1 MTERQGPNEQPANSA
16 SEESGVS
23 EDNGDATSFEDVT
36 DLGELRTPE
45 VEKKRE
51 DIRALLAGS
60 LTTLFIV
67 VVIALFMS
75 AVFGGSQWARVQE
88 FSQIAFGV
96 VGGIVGT
103 IVGFYFG
110 SQR

>member
-1 MTERQGPNEQPANSA
+1 MTESQDPNEQPTTSG

-23 EDNGDATSFEDVT
+23 EATGDATASEDVT
-36 DLGELRTPE
+36 DLGELRTPA
-45 VEKKRE
+45 VAKKRE

-67 VVIALFMS
+67 VVVALFVS

-103 IVGFYFG
+103 LVGFYFG